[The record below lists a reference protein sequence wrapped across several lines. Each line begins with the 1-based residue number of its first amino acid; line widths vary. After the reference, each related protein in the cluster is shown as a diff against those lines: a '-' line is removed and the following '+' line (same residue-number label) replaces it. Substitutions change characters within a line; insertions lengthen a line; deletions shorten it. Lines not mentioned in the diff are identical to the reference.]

1 MSAVT
6 AGAGSPPQVDRR
18 TQNLVFAT
26 VVMGLLLAALDQ
38 TIVSTALPTIVGDLG
53 GAGHQSWVVT
63 AYLLAETIVTAVV
76 GKFGDLFGRKVVF
89 QISIVTFVIGSALSG
104 AAQNM
109 EWLIAARAIQGL
121 GGGGLTVTATALIG
135 DVIPLRERGRYQGM
149 LGAVFGVTTVLG
161 PLLGGIFTDDL
172 SWRWAFYVNVP
183 VAIIV
188 IAMSARTI
196 PAIKSGL
203 KPIID
208 SAGIL
213 FIGIGAAGL
222 TLATSWGGTTYP
234 WISAQILGL
243 AGLSVASLC
252 VFVFVESRAAEPVLP
267 LRLFTSRVF
276 SVCCALSFIV
286 GFAMLGAIT
295 FLPTFQQYVDGVSAT
310 ISGLKLL
317 PLVVGLLITSV
328 AAGTAVGK
336 TGRYKIFPIAGTVL
350 IGIGLFLLS
359 RMDEHTSTVVSSLF
373 MFVLGAGIGLCMQ
386 VLTLIVQNTSSYQDL
401 GVATSGVTFFRTLGG
416 SFGASVFGSLYSNF
430 LKERLPAAAA
440 AAKVNP
446 SALATPEALHRL
458 PSARIATVVQA
469 YATSLQHVF
478 IWAVPVAAIGFVTAL
493 FLREV
498 PLRGTAQAS
507 AGDIGDAFAM
517 PTQESSLQR
526 LERAIA
532 GVIRSRG
539 RDELPEVLAASGTPL
554 STAGMWGVVEIIRYR
569 QAFGH
574 ADLSEMARRHHLP
587 PAVLEPTFAELAGQG
602 MVVRSADALDLTP
615 SGESEVDR
623 VIGSFKTWLVAQ
635 LADWDSDPAHPGPG
649 ESEIGTALD
658 DISRRLLQHHDE
670 HRAPPALA
678 ASAPEPVPA
687 ASGPAG
693 PAGPAGP

>member
-6 AGAGSPPQVDRR
+6 ADAASPPQVDRR

-89 QISIVTFVIGSALSG
+89 QISIITFVIGSALSG

-135 DVIPLRERGRYQGM
+135 DVIPLRERGRYQGL

-183 VAIIV
+183 IAIIV

-252 VFVFVESRAAEPVLP
+252 AFVFVESRAAEPVLP
-267 LRLFTSRVF
+267 LRLFSSRVF

-317 PLVVGLLITSV
+317 PLVVGLLVTSV
-328 AAGTAVGK
+328 AAGTAVGR

-359 RMDEHTSTVVSSLF
+359 RLDEHTSTLVSSLF
-373 MFVLGAGIGLCMQ
+373 MLVLGAGIGLCMQ

-458 PSARIATVVQA
+458 PSVQIAPVVHA

-532 GVIRSRG
+532 AVIRSRG

-554 STAGMWGVVEIIRYR
+554 STAGTWGVVEIIRYR

-587 PAVLEPTFAELAGQG
+587 SAVLEPTFAELARQG
-602 MVVRSADALDLTP
+602 MVVRSADALDLTA

-649 ESEIGTALD
+649 EPEIGAALD

-670 HRAPPALA
+670 HRVPPALA
-678 ASAPEPVPA
+678 AAAPETAGA
-687 ASGPAG
+687 ASGPPTA
-693 PAGPAGP
+693 AD

>member
-6 AGAGSPPQVDRR
+6 ADARSPPQVDRR

-76 GKFGDLFGRKVVF
+76 GKFGDLFGRKLVF
-89 QISIVTFVIGSALSG
+89 QVSIVTFVIGSALSG

-183 VAIIV
+183 VAIVV

-203 KPIID
+203 RPIID
-208 SAGIL
+208 SAGIV

-267 LRLFTSRVF
+267 LRLFSNRVF

-295 FLPTFQQYVDGVSAT
+295 FLPTFEQYVDGVSAT

-317 PLVVGLLITSV
+317 PLVAGLLVTSV
-328 AAGTAVGK
+328 AAGTAVGR
-336 TGRYKIFPIAGTVL
+336 TGRYKIFPLTGTVL

-373 MFVLGAGIGLCMQ
+373 MLVLGAGIGFCMQ

-440 AAKVNP
+440 AAKINP

-458 PSARIATVVQA
+458 PSARIAPVVHA

-478 IWAVPVAAIGFVTAL
+478 IWAVPVAAVGFVTAL

-554 STAGMWGVVEIIRYR
+554 STAGTWGVVEIIRYR

-587 PAVLEPTFAELAGQG
+587 TAVLEPTFAELAGQG
-602 MVVRSADALDLTP
+602 MIVRSADALDLTP

-649 ESEIGTALD
+649 EREIGAALD

-670 HRAPPALA
+670 HRVPAVLA
-678 ASAPEPVPA
+678 AAAPEPTPA
-687 ASGPAG
+687 ASGPPTA
-693 PAGPAGP
+693 ADH